1 MKEKRKLN
9 FLLYGEGSFLN
20 RGCEAIVNTTIHK
33 IKNSCEGNITLAT
46 NDIEYDSK
54 YYNDI
59 ITKYVKQSFED
70 NDALKEEIA
79 DVCLSVGGDNYCY
92 GEPKWLYEINK
103 NIKAQNKKN
112 VLWCASLYEEIES
125 DEMIRDLRT
134 YDVIVVRESLSYK
147 AVTKYVDKEHV
158 LLLPDTAFS
167 LGKKQIKL
175 PNIFKQGKKVIG
187 INVSPLIS
195 KFTDNKNNILESL
208 KELINYILKETDLNI
223 ALIPHVYI
231 EGNNDLDSLKMIK
244 DIYKQ
249 EQRIELLDEKIYDCE
264 ELKFIISNCSFCIAA
279 RTHASIA
286 AYSSLVPTLVI
297 GYSVKSKGIA
307 LDLFGDYENFVIPVD
322 KMTPEL
328 LINKF
333 KYIQENEK
341 QIIKILQEKIPSIQE
356 ESNNLINSLLEKL
369 DYLDEKYITDKYK
382 CTGCMACLNVCPN
395 DAIEVIKSKDG
406 FAYTKINKEKCI
418 GCNLCRKV
426 CPSNKYYKNEYNSPE
441 FYAAFNLNEK
451 DRIKSSSGGMVSLIA
466 RTTLKK
472 NGVVYG
478 VTLNGKQAKNVRIDN
493 EKELYKIMGSKYV
506 QSEVGHTL
514 KNVKQDLDDQKQVLF
529 TGTPCQIEGLRSYL
543 NKDYNN
549 LICVSII
556 CHGVPSPEIFKKY
569 IEEKEE
575 KNSSKL
581 KNINF
586 RNKQLGWHNYN
597 IEYEYDNGKKEVVPA
612 SKDIYMSGYLKDYF
626 LRECCYNCQMKYGEK
641 STADIIIGDFWG
653 IESTLPEIDDDKGV
667 SAIVIN
673 SVKGKDIFEELKENI
688 KYEKVSLEDISNG
701 NPMLVSST
709 GYTKNKDNFFK
720 LMESN
725 EISTYIEAL
734 KSSGADSKEQ
744 EKLYEQIQDLNGWV
758 NELIEAKE
766 FFLDQ
771 IRIKDEKIQEE
782 EKENQ
787 KLREEL
793 EEIYSSKRWRYTNKI
808 GNTFNKIIRRKK
820 K

>member
-1 MKEKRKLN
+1 MKEKKKLN

-20 RGCEAIVNTTIHK
+20 RGCEAIVSTTIHK

-54 YYNDI
+54 YYNNI
-59 ITKYVKQSFED
+59 ITKYVKQSFEN
-70 NDALKEEIA
+70 NDALKEEIT
-79 DVCLSVGGDNYCY
+79 DICLSVGGDNYCY

-103 NIKAQNKKN
+103 NIKAKNKKN

-125 DEMIRDLRT
+125 DEMIKDLRT

-147 AVTKYVDKEHV
+147 AVTQYVDKEHV

-167 LGKKQIKL
+167 LGKKEVKL
-175 PNIFKQGKKVIG
+175 PNIFKKGKKVIG

-249 EQRIELLDEKIYDCE
+249 EPRIELLNEKIYDCE
-264 ELKFIISNCSFCIAA
+264 ELKFIISNCSFFIAA

-328 LINKF
+328 LLNKF

-356 ESNNLINSLLEKL
+356 KSNNLINALLEKIE
-369 DYLDEKYITDKYK
+369 YLDEKYITDKYK
-382 CTGCMACLNVCPN
+382 CTGCMACLNICPN
-395 DAIEVIKSKDG
+395 DAIEIIKSKDG
-406 FAYTKINKEKCI
+406 FEYTKINKEKCI
-418 GCNLCRKV
+418 GCNLCKKV
-426 CPSNKYYKNEYNSPE
+426 CPSNKYYKNEYNAPE
-441 FYAAFNLNEK
+441 YYAAFNLEEK

-466 RTTLKK
+466 KTTLKK
-472 NGVVYG
+472 KGVVYG
-478 VTLNGKQAKNVRIDN
+478 VALEEKQAKNIRIDN

-506 QSEVGHTL
+506 QSEIGHTL

-549 LICVSII
+549 LTCVSII

-569 IEEKEE
+569 IEEKEK

-581 KNINF
+581 KKINF

-673 SVKGKDIFEELKENI
+673 SAKGKDIFEELKANI
-688 KYEKVSLEDISNG
+688 KYEKVSLEDISKG
-701 NPMLVSST
+701 NPMLVTST
-709 GYTKNKDNFFK
+709 RYTKNKDNFFK
-720 LMESN
+720 LIESH

-734 KSSGADSKEQ
+734 KSSGVDSNEQ

-758 NELIEAKE
+758 NELVEAKE

-771 IRIKDEKIQEE
+771 IRRKDEKIQED
-782 EKENQ
+782 EKEKQ
-787 KLREEL
+787 KLRQEL
-793 EEIYSSKRWRYTNKI
+793 EKIYSSKRWRYTNKI
-808 GNTFNKIIRRKK
+808 GNTFNKIIRKK
-820 K
+820 KK

>member
-1 MKEKRKLN
+1 MKEKKKLN

-20 RGCEAIVNTTIHK
+20 RGCEAIVSTTIHK

-54 YYNDI
+54 YYNNI
-59 ITKYVKQSFED
+59 ITKYVKQSFEN
-70 NDALKEEIA
+70 NDALKEEIT
-79 DVCLSVGGDNYCY
+79 DICLSVGGDNYCY

-103 NIKAQNKKN
+103 NIKAKNKKN

-125 DEMIRDLRT
+125 DEMIKDLRT

-147 AVTKYVDKEHV
+147 AVTRYVDKEHV

-167 LGKKQIKL
+167 LGKKEVKL
-175 PNIFKQGKKVIG
+175 PNIFKKGKKVIG

-195 KFTDNKNNILESL
+195 KFTDNKNNILDSL

-249 EQRIELLDEKIYDCE
+249 EQRIELLNEKIYDCE
-264 ELKFIISNCSFCIAA
+264 ELKFIISNCSFFIPA

-328 LINKF
+328 LLNKF

-356 ESNNLINSLLEKL
+356 KSNNLINALLEKIE
-369 DYLDEKYITDKYK
+369 YLDEKYITDKYK
-382 CTGCMACLNVCPN
+382 CTGCMACLNICPN
-395 DAIEVIKSKDG
+395 DAIEIIKSKDG
-406 FAYTKINKEKCI
+406 FEYTKINKEKCI
-418 GCNLCRKV
+418 GCNLCKKV
-426 CPSNKYYKNEYNSPE
+426 CPSNKYYKNEYNAPE
-441 FYAAFNLNEK
+441 YYAAFNLEEK

-466 RTTLKK
+466 KTTLKK
-472 NGVVYG
+472 KGVVYG
-478 VTLNGKQAKNVRIDN
+478 VALEEKQAKNIRIDN

-506 QSEVGHTL
+506 QSEIGHTL

-549 LICVSII
+549 LTCVSII

-569 IEEKEE
+569 IEEKEK

-581 KNINF
+581 KKINF

-673 SVKGKDIFEELKENI
+673 SAKGKDIFEELKANI

-701 NPMLVSST
+701 NPMLVTST
-709 GYTKNKDNFFK
+709 RYTKNKDNFFK
-720 LMESN
+720 LIESH

-734 KSSGADSKEQ
+734 KSSGVDSNEQ

-758 NELIEAKE
+758 NELVEAKE

-771 IRIKDEKIQEE
+771 IRRKDEKIQED
-782 EKENQ
+782 EKEKQ
-787 KLREEL
+787 KLRQEL
-793 EEIYSSKRWRYTNKI
+793 EKIYSSKRWRYTNKI
-808 GNTFNKIIRRKK
+808 GNTFNKIIRKK
-820 K
+820 KK

>member
-1 MKEKRKLN
+1 MKEKKKLN

-54 YYNDI
+54 YYNNI
-59 ITKYVKQSFED
+59 ITKYVKQSFEN
-70 NDALKEEIA
+70 NDALKEEIT
-79 DVCLSVGGDNYCY
+79 DICLSVGGDNYCY

-103 NIKAQNKKN
+103 NIKAKNKKN

-125 DEMIRDLRT
+125 DEMIKDLRT

-147 AVTKYVDKEHV
+147 AVTRYVDKEHV

-167 LGKKQIKL
+167 LGKKEVKL
-175 PNIFKQGKKVIG
+175 PNIFKKGKKVIG

-195 KFTDNKNNILESL
+195 KFTDNKNNILDSL
-208 KELINYILKETDLNI
+208 KELINYILKETELNI

-249 EQRIELLDEKIYDCE
+249 EPRIELLNEKIYDCE
-264 ELKFIISNCSFCIAA
+264 ELKFIISNCSFFIAA

-328 LINKF
+328 LLNKF

-356 ESNNLINSLLEKL
+356 KSNNLINALLEKIE
-369 DYLDEKYITDKYK
+369 YLDEKYITDKYK
-382 CTGCMACLNVCPN
+382 CTGCMACLNICPN
-395 DAIEVIKSKDG
+395 DAIEIIKSKDG

-426 CPSNKYYKNEYNSPE
+426 CPSNKYYKNEYNAPE
-441 FYAAFNLNEK
+441 YYAAFNLEEK

-466 RTTLKK
+466 KTTLKK
-472 NGVVYG
+472 KGVVYG
-478 VTLNGKQAKNVRIDN
+478 VALEEKQAKNIRIDN

-506 QSEVGHTL
+506 QSEIGHTL

-549 LICVSII
+549 LTCVSII

-569 IEEKEE
+569 IEEKEK

-581 KNINF
+581 KKINF

-673 SVKGKDIFEELKENI
+673 SAKGKDIFEELKANI
-688 KYEKVSLEDISNG
+688 KYEKVSLEDISKG
-701 NPMLVSST
+701 NPMLVTST
-709 GYTKNKDNFFK
+709 RYTKNKDNFFK
-720 LMESN
+720 LIESH

-734 KSSGADSKEQ
+734 KSSGVDSNEQ

-758 NELIEAKE
+758 NELVEAKE

-771 IRIKDEKIQEE
+771 IRRKDEKIQED
-782 EKENQ
+782 EKEKQ
-787 KLREEL
+787 KLRQEL
-793 EEIYSSKRWRYTNKI
+793 EKIYSSKRWRYTNKI
-808 GNTFNKIIRRKK
+808 GNTFNKIIRKK
-820 K
+820 KK

>member
-59 ITKYVKQSFED
+59 ITKYVKQSFEN
-70 NDALKEEIA
+70 NDALKKEIA

-307 LDLFGDYENFVIPVD
+307 LDLFGNYENFVIPVD

-382 CTGCMACLNVCPN
+382 CTGCMACLNACPN

-478 VTLNGKQAKNVRIDN
+478 VTLDGKQAKNVRIDN

-701 NPMLVSST
+701 NSMLVSST

-758 NELIEAKE
+758 NELVEAKE

-793 EEIYSSKRWRYTNKI
+793 EEIYNSKRWRYTNKI

>member
-1 MKEKRKLN
+1 MKEKKKLN

-59 ITKYVKQSFED
+59 ITKYVKQSFEN

-231 EGNNDLDSLKMIK
+231 EGNNDIDSLKMIK

>member
-1 MKEKRKLN
+1 MKEKKKLN

-54 YYNDI
+54 YYNNI
-59 ITKYVKQSFED
+59 ITKYVKQSFEN
-70 NDALKEEIA
+70 NDALKEEIT
-79 DVCLSVGGDNYCY
+79 DICLSVGGDNYCY

-103 NIKAQNKKN
+103 NIKAKNKKN

-125 DEMIRDLRT
+125 DEMIKDLRT

-147 AVTKYVDKEHV
+147 AVTQYVDKEHV

-167 LGKKQIKL
+167 LGKKEVKL
-175 PNIFKQGKKVIG
+175 PNIFKKGKKVIG

-195 KFTDNKNNILESL
+195 KFTDNKNNILDSL
-208 KELINYILKETDLNI
+208 KELINYILKETELNI

-249 EQRIELLDEKIYDCE
+249 EPRIELLNEKIYDCE
-264 ELKFIISNCSFCIAA
+264 ELKFIISNCSFFIPA

-328 LINKF
+328 LLNKF

-356 ESNNLINSLLEKL
+356 KSNNLINALLEKIE
-369 DYLDEKYITDKYK
+369 YLDEKYITDKYK
-382 CTGCMACLNVCPN
+382 CTGCMACLNICPN
-395 DAIEVIKSKDG
+395 DAIEIIKSKDG
-406 FAYTKINKEKCI
+406 FEYTKINKEKCI
-418 GCNLCRKV
+418 GCNLCKKV
-426 CPSNKYYKNEYNSPE
+426 CPSNKYYKNEYNAPE
-441 FYAAFNLNEK
+441 YYAAFNLEEK

-466 RTTLKK
+466 KTTLKK
-472 NGVVYG
+472 KGVVYG
-478 VTLNGKQAKNVRIDN
+478 VALEEKQAKNIRIDN

-506 QSEVGHTL
+506 QSEIGHTL

-549 LICVSII
+549 LTCVSII

-569 IEEKEE
+569 IEEKEK

-581 KNINF
+581 KKINF

-673 SVKGKDIFEELKENI
+673 SAKGKDIFEELKANI

-701 NPMLVSST
+701 NPMLVIST
-709 GYTKNKDNFFK
+709 RYTKNKDNFFK
-720 LMESN
+720 
-725 EISTYIEAL
+725 
-734 KSSGADSKEQ
+734 
-744 EKLYEQIQDLNGWV
+744 
-758 NELIEAKE
+758 
-766 FFLDQ
+766 
-771 IRIKDEKIQEE
+771 
-782 EKENQ
+782 
-787 KLREEL
+787 
-793 EEIYSSKRWRYTNKI
+793 
-808 GNTFNKIIRRKK
+808 
-820 K
+820 

>member
-1 MKEKRKLN
+1 MKEKKKLN

-54 YYNDI
+54 YYNNI
-59 ITKYVKQSFED
+59 ITKYVKQSFEN
-70 NDALKEEIA
+70 NDALKEEIT
-79 DVCLSVGGDNYCY
+79 DICLSVGGDNYCY

-103 NIKAQNKKN
+103 NIKAKNKKN

-125 DEMIRDLRT
+125 DEMIKDLRT

-147 AVTKYVDKEHV
+147 AVTRYVDKEHV

-167 LGKKQIKL
+167 LGKKEVKL
-175 PNIFKQGKKVIG
+175 PNIFKKGKKVIG

-195 KFTDNKNNILESL
+195 KFTDNKNNILDSL
-208 KELINYILKETDLNI
+208 KELINYILKETELNI

-249 EQRIELLDEKIYDCE
+249 EPRIELLNEKIYDCE
-264 ELKFIISNCSFCIAA
+264 ELKFIISNCSFFIPA

-328 LINKF
+328 LLNKF

-356 ESNNLINSLLEKL
+356 KSNNLINALLEKIE
-369 DYLDEKYITDKYK
+369 YLDEKYITDKYK
-382 CTGCMACLNVCPN
+382 CTGCMACLNICPN
-395 DAIEVIKSKDG
+395 DAIEIIKSKDG
-406 FAYTKINKEKCI
+406 FEYTKINKEKCI
-418 GCNLCRKV
+418 GCNLCKKV
-426 CPSNKYYKNEYNSPE
+426 CPSNKYYKNEYNAPE
-441 FYAAFNLNEK
+441 YYAAFNLEEK

-466 RTTLKK
+466 KTTLKK
-472 NGVVYG
+472 KGVVYG
-478 VTLNGKQAKNVRIDN
+478 VALEEKQAKNIRIDN

-506 QSEVGHTL
+506 QSEIGHTL

-549 LICVSII
+549 LTCVSII

-569 IEEKEE
+569 IEEKEK

-581 KNINF
+581 KKINF

-673 SVKGKDIFEELKENI
+673 SAKGKDIFEELKANI

-701 NPMLVSST
+701 NPMLVTST
-709 GYTKNKDNFFK
+709 RYTKNKDNFFK
-720 LMESN
+720 LIESH

-734 KSSGADSKEQ
+734 KSSGVDSNEQ

-758 NELIEAKE
+758 NELVEAKE

-771 IRIKDEKIQEE
+771 IRRKDEKIQED
-782 EKENQ
+782 EKEKQ
-787 KLREEL
+787 KLRQEL
-793 EEIYSSKRWRYTNKI
+793 EKIYSSKRWRYTNKI
-808 GNTFNKIIRRKK
+808 GNTFNKIIRKK
-820 K
+820 KK

>member
-59 ITKYVKQSFED
+59 ITKYVKQSFEN

-208 KELINYILKETDLNI
+208 RELINYILKETDLNI

-382 CTGCMACLNVCPN
+382 CTGCMACLNACPN

-641 STADIIIGDFWG
+641 STSDIIIGDFWG

-758 NELIEAKE
+758 NELVEAKE

>member
-382 CTGCMACLNVCPN
+382 CTGCMACLNACPN

-641 STADIIIGDFWG
+641 STSDIIIGDFWG

-758 NELIEAKE
+758 NELVEAKE

>member
-59 ITKYVKQSFED
+59 ITKYVKQSFEN

-307 LDLFGDYENFVIPVD
+307 LDLSGDYENFVIPVD

-382 CTGCMACLNVCPN
+382 CTGCMACLNACPN

-478 VTLNGKQAKNVRIDN
+478 VTLDGKQAKNVRIDN

-701 NPMLVSST
+701 NSMLVSST

-758 NELIEAKE
+758 NELVEAKE

>member
-231 EGNNDLDSLKMIK
+231 EGNNDIDSLKMIK

-382 CTGCMACLNVCPN
+382 CTGCMACLNACPN

-478 VTLNGKQAKNVRIDN
+478 VTLDGKQAKNVRIDN

-641 STADIIIGDFWG
+641 STSDIIIGDFWG

-758 NELIEAKE
+758 NELVEAKE

>member
-59 ITKYVKQSFED
+59 ITKYVKQSFEN

-382 CTGCMACLNVCPN
+382 CTGCMACLNACPN

-478 VTLNGKQAKNVRIDN
+478 VTLDGKQAKNVRIDN

-597 IEYEYDNGKKEVVPA
+597 IEYEYDNRKKEVVPA

-758 NELIEAKE
+758 NELVEAKE

>member
-59 ITKYVKQSFED
+59 ITKYVKQSFEN

-758 NELIEAKE
+758 NELVEAKE

>member
-59 ITKYVKQSFED
+59 ITKYVKQSFEN

-208 KELINYILKETDLNI
+208 KELINYILKDTDFNI

-231 EGNNDLDSLKMIK
+231 EGNNDLDFLKMIK
-244 DIYKQ
+244 EIYKQ
-249 EQRIELLDEKIYDCE
+249 EERIELLDEKIYDCE

-307 LDLFGDYENFVIPVD
+307 LVLFGDYENFVIPVD

-328 LINKF
+328 LLNKF

-341 QIIKILQEKIPSIQE
+341 KIIKTLQDKIPSIQE
-356 ESNNLINSLLEKL
+356 KSNNLIKSLLEKL

-395 DAIEVIKSKDG
+395 DAIEIIKSKDG
-406 FAYTKINKEKCI
+406 FEYTKINKEKCI

-426 CPSNKYYKNEYNSPE
+426 CPSNKYYK
-441 FYAAFNLNEK
+441 K
-451 DRIKSSSGGMVSLIA
+451 
-466 RTTLKK
+466 
-472 NGVVYG
+472 
-478 VTLNGKQAKNVRIDN
+478 
-493 EKELYKIMGSKYV
+493 
-506 QSEVGHTL
+506 
-514 KNVKQDLDDQKQVLF
+514 
-529 TGTPCQIEGLRSYL
+529 
-543 NKDYNN
+543 
-549 LICVSII
+549 
-556 CHGVPSPEIFKKY
+556 
-569 IEEKEE
+569 
-575 KNSSKL
+575 
-581 KNINF
+581 
-586 RNKQLGWHNYN
+586 
-597 IEYEYDNGKKEVVPA
+597 
-612 SKDIYMSGYLKDYF
+612 
-626 LRECCYNCQMKYGEK
+626 
-641 STADIIIGDFWG
+641 
-653 IESTLPEIDDDKGV
+653 
-667 SAIVIN
+667 
-673 SVKGKDIFEELKENI
+673 
-688 KYEKVSLEDISNG
+688 
-701 NPMLVSST
+701 
-709 GYTKNKDNFFK
+709 
-720 LMESN
+720 
-725 EISTYIEAL
+725 
-734 KSSGADSKEQ
+734 
-744 EKLYEQIQDLNGWV
+744 
-758 NELIEAKE
+758 
-766 FFLDQ
+766 
-771 IRIKDEKIQEE
+771 
-782 EKENQ
+782 
-787 KLREEL
+787 
-793 EEIYSSKRWRYTNKI
+793 
-808 GNTFNKIIRRKK
+808 
-820 K
+820 

>member
-1 MKEKRKLN
+1 
-9 FLLYGEGSFLN
+9 
-20 RGCEAIVNTTIHK
+20 
-33 IKNSCEGNITLAT
+33 
-46 NDIEYDSK
+46 
-54 YYNDI
+54 
-59 ITKYVKQSFED
+59 
-70 NDALKEEIA
+70 
-79 DVCLSVGGDNYCY
+79 
-92 GEPKWLYEINK
+92 
-103 NIKAQNKKN
+103 
-112 VLWCASLYEEIES
+112 
-125 DEMIRDLRT
+125 
-134 YDVIVVRESLSYK
+134 
-147 AVTKYVDKEHV
+147 
-158 LLLPDTAFS
+158 
-167 LGKKQIKL
+167 
-175 PNIFKQGKKVIG
+175 
-187 INVSPLIS
+187 
-195 KFTDNKNNILESL
+195 
-208 KELINYILKETDLNI
+208 
-223 ALIPHVYI
+223 
-231 EGNNDLDSLKMIK
+231 MIK

-673 SVKGKDIFEELKENI
+673 SVKGKDIFEELKKNI

-758 NELIEAKE
+758 NELVEAKE

>member
-1 MKEKRKLN
+1 MKEKKKLN

-54 YYNDI
+54 YYNNI
-59 ITKYVKQSFED
+59 ITKYVKQSFEN
-70 NDALKEEIA
+70 NDALKEEIT
-79 DVCLSVGGDNYCY
+79 DICLSVGGDNYCY

-103 NIKAQNKKN
+103 NIKAKNKKN

-125 DEMIRDLRT
+125 DEMIKDLRT

-147 AVTKYVDKEHV
+147 AVTRYVDKEHV

-167 LGKKQIKL
+167 LGKKEVKL
-175 PNIFKQGKKVIG
+175 PNIFKKGKKVIG

-195 KFTDNKNNILESL
+195 KFTDNKNNILDSL

-249 EQRIELLDEKIYDCE
+249 EQRIELLNEKIYDCE
-264 ELKFIISNCSFCIAA
+264 ELKFIISNCSFFIPA

-328 LINKF
+328 LLNKF

-356 ESNNLINSLLEKL
+356 KSNNLINALLEKIE
-369 DYLDEKYITDKYK
+369 YLDEKYITDKYK
-382 CTGCMACLNVCPN
+382 CTGCMACLNICPN
-395 DAIEVIKSKDG
+395 DAIEIIKSKDG
-406 FAYTKINKEKCI
+406 FEYTKINKEKCI
-418 GCNLCRKV
+418 GCNLCKKV
-426 CPSNKYYKNEYNSPE
+426 CPSNKYYKNEYNAPE
-441 FYAAFNLNEK
+441 YYAAFNLEEK

-466 RTTLKK
+466 KTTLKK
-472 NGVVYG
+472 KGVVYG
-478 VTLNGKQAKNVRIDN
+478 VALEEKQAKNIRIDN

-506 QSEVGHTL
+506 QSEIGHTL

-549 LICVSII
+549 LTCVSII

-569 IEEKEE
+569 IEEKEK

-581 KNINF
+581 KKINF

-673 SVKGKDIFEELKENI
+673 SAKGKDIFEELKANI

-701 NPMLVSST
+701 NPMLVTST
-709 GYTKNKDNFFK
+709 RYTKNKDNFFK
-720 LMESN
+720 LIESH

-734 KSSGADSKEQ
+734 KSSGVDSNEQ

-758 NELIEAKE
+758 NELVEAKE

-771 IRIKDEKIQEE
+771 IRRKDEKIQED
-782 EKENQ
+782 EKEKQ
-787 KLREEL
+787 KLRQEL
-793 EEIYSSKRWRYTNKI
+793 EKIYSSKRWRYTNKI
-808 GNTFNKIIRRKK
+808 GNTFNKIIRKK
-820 K
+820 KK